1 MSKAPQTE
9 LEVGA
14 RGLTVDDVKE
24 DTKAA
29 TACLYQPPREF
40 RDMPCA
46 QPIYMSAAWRIES
59 AAHCDQLMIGNG
71 YIYTRMANP
80 TNDAAEAA
88 INLLEGG
95 SGSVLFASG
104 QAAIYSALVTFLK
117 SGDHVVATYPMYLGA
132 YQILGAIL
140 ARFGV
145 ESSFVKPT
153 VEEFR
158 KAVKPNTR
166 IFYAQS
172 PTEHDYIDLEGL
184 AQLAISLENVV
195 TIVDSSGG
203 SPYCL
208 KPLKYGI
215 DMALHTATK
224 YLGGHSDLIAGV
236 VTARTSQI
244 YNQLLVTKRLQGAIL
259 SPFDSFLLLRG
270 VHTLHV
276 RMARHCDNADK
287 VVAFLDGHPQVEKV
301 YYPGLKSFNGHEFA
315 KKQMNRY
322 GSRVAF
328 VVKGGKPAG
337 QAFVENMRVM
347 IVAISFG
354 SVNTICEHSAS
365 MGHGPARMTDEDRKK
380 AQVEDGLVRMCV
392 GLEDPEDIIKDCQH
406 CLEKAA
412 EAEAKAAAETASK

>member
-1 MSKAPQTE
+1 MSKAPKTE
-9 LEVGA
+9 LDAGA
-14 RGLTVDDVKE
+14 RGLTADQVKE
-24 DTKAA
+24 DTKVA
-29 TACLYQPPREF
+29 TAYLYTPPR
-40 RDMPCA
+40 DYKDVPCA
-46 QPIYMSAAWRIES
+46 TPIYMSAAWRVES

-80 TNDAAEAA
+80 TSDAAEAA

-95 SGSVLFASG
+95 AGAVLFASG
-104 QAAIYSALVTFLK
+104 QAAIYSALVAFLK
-117 SGDHVVATYPMYLGA
+117 AGDHVVSTYPMYLGA
-132 YQILGAIL
+132 YQIIGAIL
-140 ARFGV
+140 SRFGI
-145 ESSFVKPT
+145 ESTFVKPT

-158 KAVKPNTR
+158 NAVKPNTR
-166 IFYAQS
+166 VFYAQS

-184 AQLAISLENVV
+184 AQLATGLENVT
-195 TIVDSSGG
+195 TIVDSSGA

-208 KPLKYGI
+208 KPIKYGI

-224 YLGGHSDLIAGV
+224 YLGGHSDIIAGV
-236 VTARTSQI
+236 VTARTPQI

-276 RMARHCDNADK
+276 RMTRHCDNADR
-287 VVAFLDGHPQVEKV
+287 VVAYLNSHSQVEKV
-301 YYPGLKSFNGHEFA
+301 YFPGLPNFNGHDAA

-354 SVNTICEHSAS
+354 GINTICEHSAS
-365 MGHGPARMTDEDRKK
+365 MGHGPARMTDEDRRK

-392 GLEDPEDIIKDCQH
+392 GLEDPEDIIKDCEH
-406 CLEKAA
+406 CLQKAK
-412 EAEAKAAAETASK
+412 EAAVAAGTD